1 MGALKLLH
9 RISVVTFDLD
19 LWPILYILLQ
29 NATPSPFITRF
40 RFRLLYMMALGEG
53 FKTPTQN
60 FDLWLLWP
68 LTLIFWPIL
77 YILLQ
82 NATPSPFLT
91 RFRFRLL
98 YVMALGEG
106 FKTSTQNFDLW
117 LLWPL
122 TLIFWPFFE
131 LVCNFNRNS
140 SLYSYHSKCISTYK
154 EFFMVSNFNFNP
166 IPLTTFLLF
175 LYTDYTIY
183 YIISLTL

>member
-1 MGALKLLH
+1 
-9 RISVVTFDLD
+9 
-19 LWPILYILLQ
+19 
-29 NATPSPFITRF
+29 
-40 RFRLLYMMALGEG
+40 MALGEG
-53 FKTPTQN
+53 FKTSMHN

-68 LTLIFWPIL
+68 LTLIFWPVL